1 MAESFNLRSDLE
13 FSEQL
18 QGGERCLVV
27 KDPVTNR
34 FFRFSAKQAAI
45 VDTLRSAEPIPT
57 DAITRL
63 VGERLGGE
71 LLASALEAFLR
82 SLEERWLLDTDFVR
96 RELEG
101 IRKTRFKKPS
111 SILYLRIAEFDAKG
125 LLDWLAPRLRWCF
138 TPFFHLVALL
148 LIAAGLILAIANA
161 GPIAADALS
170 LVTPGGALLAALV
183 VLAVTTIHELAHGL
197 ACRHYGGNP
206 SRIGVMLIYFAP
218 ALYCNISDT
227 WMFPVKRH
235 RLWVTFAGG
244 YVQLAVWGV
253 ATVVWRITDTNTVV
267 NQAALG
273 AVLFGGI
280 QTLFNF
286 NPLIRLDG
294 YYMLSDYL
302 EIPNLREKAFRAF
315 RAWVAGSKE
324 PLLATAERGALL
336 RFAVLATLFSTL
348 LLTVVYVKIVELA
361 VGAYAFFGLVASG
374 LFIGF
379 TLKRAAAEPIAA
391 SRALLMRANQKKIRN
406 YGVLALVVAIVLLF
420 PWELRIPADFVVLPS
435 EEGVVRAETE
445 GLIDEVLVTE
455 GTTIEAGDTIA
466 RMSDFDKQ
474 TEMEQIRGDIA
485 QARAELR
492 LLLLGPRAEEI
503 ERAAREVNTSETRL
517 GNVRRNEQDRTRLEE
532 ELAAQRA
539 ELDLAVTEL
548 EITRI
553 MHEEGLEPA
562 IAVGRDEAAVE
573 VLAHQV
579 SAIEA
584 DLRALDE
591 STDRDESLRRSEL
604 AEAESNYTLVASM
617 PREEEIERIHAQLA
631 ALERRKILLDQQLAL
646 SEIRAPISGTIVTQN
661 MEQLRN
667 RAVSRGDELARIV
680 DYTMVKARL
689 SVPEKDLADV
699 VPASRIV
706 LKSRA
711 HPLRDFEGQ
720 VDFIAPVADVV
731 GNSRFVDVE
740 ALLMNHDG
748 ALRPGT
754 TGVAKIYAGRR
765 LVIQL
770 ISRKLVQW
778 IRTEFWDL
786 IP

>member
-27 KDPVTNR
+27 KDPVTDR
-34 FFRFSAKQAAI
+34 FFRFSAHQAAI
-45 VDTLRSAEPIPT
+45 VDTLRTANPIPL
-57 DAITRL
+57 DDVARL
-63 VGERLGGE
+63 AGERLDGQIP
-71 LLASALEAFLR
+71 ASALEAFLR
-82 SLEERWLLDTDFVR
+82 SLEERWLLDTDVVR

-101 IRKTRFKKPS
+101 IQKARFRKPAS
-111 SILYLRIAEFDAKG
+111 VLYWRIAEFDAQW
-125 LLDWLAPRLRWCF
+125 LLVWLAPRLRWCF
-138 TPFFHLVALL
+138 TPSFHAAALL
-148 LIAAGLILAIANA
+148 LIVAGSAIAIANA
-161 GPIAADALS
+161 GPIASDALS
-170 LVTPGGALLAALV
+170 LLTPGGALLAAIV
-183 VLAVTTIHELAHGL
+183 VLGVTTIHELAHGV

-206 SRIGVMLIYFAP
+206 SRIGIMLIYFAP

-227 WMFPVKRH
+227 WMFPVKKH

-244 YVQLAVWGV
+244 YVQLAVWGM
-253 ATVVWRITDTNTVV
+253 ATLIWRVTDTDTVV

-302 EIPNLREKAFRAF
+302 EIPNLREKAFRTF
-315 RAWVAGSKE
+315 RAWIAGSEE
-324 PLLATAERGALL
+324 PLLATAERKPLL
-336 RFAVLATLFSTL
+336 RFATLATLFSAL

-361 VGAYAFFGLVASG
+361 VGAYAFYGLLASG
-374 LFIGF
+374 LFVGF
-379 TLKRAAAEPIAA
+379 TLKRAGAEPIAA

-406 YGVLALVVAIVLLF
+406 YGVPGLVLAIVLLF
-420 PWELRIPADFVVLPS
+420 PWQLRIPADFVVLPF
-435 EEGVVRAETE
+435 EEGVVRAGTE
-445 GLIDEVLVTE
+445 GLVDEVMVTE
-455 GTTIEAGDTIA
+455 GAYLEAGDTIA

-474 TEMEQIRGDIA
+474 TEMEQIRGEIA
-485 QARAELR
+485 QARAQLR
-492 LLLLGPRAEEI
+492 LLLLGPRAEEV
-503 ERAAREVNTSETRL
+503 ERAAQEVNTSETRL
-517 GNVRRNEQDRTRLEE
+517 GNVRRNEQELARLEE
-532 ELAAQRA
+532 ELAGQRA
-539 ELDLAVTEL
+539 ELDLAVKEL
-548 EITRI
+548 EITR
-553 MHEEGLEPA
+553 MLHQEGLGPA
-562 IAVGRDEAAVE
+562 ISVERDEAAVE
-573 VLAHQV
+573 VLEHEV

-584 DLRALDE
+584 ELRAMEE
-591 STDRDESLRRSEL
+591 STDRDESLLRSEL
-604 AEAESNYTLVASM
+604 AEAESNYTLVAAM
-617 PREEEIERIHAQLA
+617 PREEEIEQTQAQLA
-631 ALERRKILLDQQLAL
+631 ALERRKILLDQELAL
-646 SEIRAPISGTIVTQN
+646 SEIRAPISGTIVTEN

-667 RAVSRGDELARIV
+667 RSVARGEELARIV

-699 VPASRIV
+699 TLAQRIV

-711 HPLRDFEGQ
+711 HPLRNFEGQ
-720 VDFIAPVADVV
+720 VDFIAPVAEVV

-740 ALLMNHDG
+740 ALLMNHDE

-770 ISRKLVQW
+770 ISRRMVQW